1 MQDKFKRDINYL
13 RVSIT
18 DFCNFRCQY
27 CMPKEG
33 VEKKKREDI
42 LSLEEIYHIIHLF
55 VENGVRKVRLT
66 GGEPLLRKNIV
77 ALIESIAKL
86 EKIEDLAMTT
96 NAYLL
101 KDMANDLKKA
111 GLKRVNI
118 SLDTLDPDK
127 FADITGSDQ
136 FNQVW
141 AGIEEALKVGLGV
154 KINTVLMKGV
164 NDDEIEK
171 LASLTL
177 KYPID
182 VRFIELMPIG
192 QTKEF
197 SQEHFLSCD
206 SVLEKLDL
214 IQLKADDIHS
224 PATLYKLD
232 GALAKVGLIRPM
244 SKHFCQTCNRL
255 RLTADGKIKPCLHS
269 DSTIDLKD
277 SLRRGED
284 IRPLID
290 QAIYVKPER
299 HHILEGQTI
308 EESMSRIGG

>member
-1 MQDKFKRDINYL
+1 MKDKFRRDINYL
-13 RVSIT
+13 RVSVT

-33 VEKKKREDI
+33 VAKKKREDI

-55 VENGVRKVRLT
+55 VENGVNKVRLT
-66 GGEPLLRKNIV
+66 GGEPLLRKNIL
-77 ALIESIAKL
+77 ALIESIARL
-86 EKIEDLAMTT
+86 EKIKDLAMTT

-101 KDMANDLKKA
+101 KDMAFDLKKA
-111 GLKRVNI
+111 GLNRVNI
-118 SLDTLDPDK
+118 SLDTLDPAK
-127 FADITGSDQ
+127 FAKITGSDD
-136 FNQVW
+136 FNNVW
-141 AGIEEALKVGLGV
+141 AGLEEALKVGLGV
-154 KINTVLMKGV
+154 KINTVLMKGI
-164 NDDEIEK
+164 NDDEIEN
-171 LASLTL
+171 LAKLTL

-192 QTKEF
+192 QTKDF
-197 SQEHFLSCD
+197 SKEHFLSCD
-206 SVLEKLDL
+206 HVLDKLDL
-214 IQLKADDIHS
+214 VDVRADDIHS
-224 PATLYKLD
+224 PASLYKLD
-232 GALAKVGLIRPM
+232 GALGKVGLIRPM

-269 DSTIDLKD
+269 DHTIDLKD
-277 SLRRGED
+277 SLRQGED